1 MIFSLILILA
11 GAIPFAK
18 ALNEQHKLYGRF
30 QNPTS
35 PANHFH
41 NTTTLVHQPVQPS
54 CRSESGACTLTSI
67 SPWQNSTTTSSGD
80 VTIPRTETSQWGLTA
95 TSSKTNARTEASQ
108 ALTRTSLLWTSPG
121 LSNFTFTRS
130 VTLEPATLTM
140 PVHSL
145 LTSSATSGPLVTPT
159 SAIEMTSINTL
170 PSSLMESEFLTVS
183 TPINATSATSGLLPS
198 SSVPFQLS
206 HSTPGVSTFTPTPS
220 IGSATT
226 AKLYNSS
233 TIFPTTS
240 PSTTS
245 TLPVLSTITAL
256 PTNAILVPYP
266 VSDVT
271 HTTPF
276 YITTTSSGSDSPTI
290 VPVIFPFS
298 GPPIICFGCISSFPP
313 SIQIK
318 VPQFCIQ
325 LLGAKIG
332 NCPSGDQGGG
342 GEGGGGEGDGND
354 DEKDPKSTKDEKA
367 SSAES
372 TATSTSTSSCTTTLT
387 ATHHSIF
394 CSVTVTQGPG
404 ALQSPQTTRSCVTS
418 AYTTVTG
425 CSVTP
430 AASTVRATSTV
441 TFSYPEPTC
450 DPEVCGGDACLLELQ
465 TRSPETLQDL
475 EKRGIPSWGGW
486 PDPEDY
492 DDPSKFIGHQL
503 QRISRFRPD
512 PEFEV
517 GYDPQIVRHGQ
528 SHYVGAAHSGM
539 TTANHV
545 LFQSQVTALA
555 VEGLYGCTAIVV
567 VSQRGAWACHIWE
580 RDMTNPEFFQN
591 KVLMDLHY
599 GLEDSHSAKQY
610 FRYGL
615 DDLIGSP
622 SLGPAGV
629 MFGDIDEEDEE
640 SEDATLKTAK
650 ELNTRAFIITPRA
663 RFLRMR
669 GHVVAPES
677 EFMNDMNL
685 MQGTRLNGDH
695 VEELADMLSDTYGG
709 IPVEVVGY
717 SPLPVPNEMYIRHS
731 MLVQQRIAENRA
743 ETLQERNRRLSEVY
757 RYQTL
762 SQSGTPRGKLLL
774 QYQPAQTCEDKA
786 TWRLWIENR
795 GVDGRTDQ
803 WIPAPDQVFVP
814 SGSVQLP
821 GSQPQPELPQ
831 TSATV

>member
-1 MIFSLILILA
+1 
-11 GAIPFAK
+11 
-18 ALNEQHKLYGRF
+18 
-30 QNPTS
+30 
-35 PANHFH
+35 
-41 NTTTLVHQPVQPS
+41 
-54 CRSESGACTLTSI
+54 
-67 SPWQNSTTTSSGD
+67 
-80 VTIPRTETSQWGLTA
+80 
-95 TSSKTNARTEASQ
+95 
-108 ALTRTSLLWTSPG
+108 
-121 LSNFTFTRS
+121 
-130 VTLEPATLTM
+130 
-140 PVHSL
+140 
-145 LTSSATSGPLVTPT
+145 
-159 SAIEMTSINTL
+159 MTSINTL

-290 VPVIFPFS
+290 VP
-298 GPPIICFGCISSFPP
+298 
-313 SIQIK
+313 
-318 VPQFCIQ
+318 
-325 LLGAKIG
+325 
-332 NCPSGDQGGG
+332 GDQGGG

-394 CSVTVTQGPG
+394 CSVTVTQ
-404 ALQSPQTTRSCVTS
+404 
-418 AYTTVTG
+418 G